1 MGRAQAPVGPG
12 ASACQPLS
20 GLGLKPGERRQ
31 RHILMKGHPGGEAHG
46 FGTRVS
52 GLRIAILAPLAL
64 IATACAPPEIPSSG
78 REEPGEQ
85 PGAVQLVGHWTTA
98 THAGDRGVSTHP
110 VGDVQEAP
118 ATCLAYF
125 DGRARNA
132 DTCVVSTQPFEWA
145 GQTYPWTVEATW
157 AALSDWDDETVDR
170 LAIHAFDGDNQPLAF
185 WDGRMD
191 ENAGHVTE

>member
-1 MGRAQAPVGPG
+1 
-12 ASACQPLS
+12 
-20 GLGLKPGERRQ
+20 
-31 RHILMKGHPGGEAHG
+31 MKNHAGGEAHG
-46 FGTRVS
+46 FKTRAG
-52 GLRIAILAPLAL
+52 GLTIAIVASMAL
-64 IATACAPPEIPSSG
+64 IATACASPETPRSAWEEPP
-78 REEPGEQ
+78 EEPG
-85 PGAVQLVGHWTTA
+85 AVELVGHWTTA

-110 VGDVQEAP
+110 VSDVPQEP

-132 DTCVVSTQPFEWA
+132 DTCVVSTQPLEWA

-157 AALSDWDDETVDR
+157 TALNDWDDETVDR
-170 LAIHAFDGDNQPLAF
+170 LAIHVFDGDNQPLGF